1 MWQFQNLKI
10 RIVFLGA
17 AISLF
22 SSCLVLLFALSSQ
35 ASSLLKAGSLK
46 SMPLLP
52 NLREGLEKTIL
63 FSKLCT
69 FGKQIKKGTS
79 INCFVLRNDK

>member
-35 ASSLLKAGSLK
+35 AFSHQKVYSLRR
-46 SMPLLP
+46 MPLLS
-52 NLREGLEKTIL
+52 GLEKTIL
-63 FSKLCT
+63 FSKLRT

-79 INCFVLRNDK
+79 INCFIPRNDK